1 MLWHELALKTA
12 RRQLVCRCSM
22 NECRVGAIFYQS
34 KTKKKICFDPPPLFE
49 LLTWLHCPWHSGPK
63 MGKLVAEFQCF
74 FLSFL
79 VFLTEKILSPSP
91 QKEIHFSLFLIA
103 FFSYF
108 RTQCLAWWDLK
119 TKMNANLSYTIIISS
134 YSRSFY
140 SLY

>member
-12 RRQLVCRCSM
+12 RRRWQLVCRCSM

-34 KTKKKICFDPPPLFE
+34 KTKKKNLFRPSS
-49 LLTWLHCPWHSGPK
+49 LIWTIDVTSLSLAQWAK
-63 MGKLVAEFQCF
+63 KGKIGGWFSMF
-74 FLSFL
+74 FSYFSLQREHFL
-79 VFLTEKILSPSP
+79 QSP

-103 FFSYF
+103 IFSYF

-119 TKMNANLSYTIIISS
+119 TKMNANLSFTIIISS